1 MAARLDSLAAIED
14 ALWRELQAAPRDRE
28 HPWRLPVLAT
38 TDGTGA
44 DARTVVLRAAER
56 ASGELTLY
64 TDARAP
70 KVAQMAS
77 HPLGTLVFWS
87 KAIEWQL
94 RVRVRLSAATDGLAV
109 SSAWARLRH
118 TASARDYLSPSAPG
132 SPLEGTP
139 TGHAERAHFALV
151 TAQVSAID
159 WLELH
164 ADGHR
169 RARFAAGAAPRWLQ
183 P

>member
-1 MAARLDSLAAIED
+1 MRARLESLEAIED
-14 ALWRELQAAPRDRE
+14 ALWRGLEAAPQDRE

-44 DARTVVLRAAER
+44 DARMVVLRAAER
-56 ASGELTLY
+56 ASGELLLY
-64 TDARAP
+64 TDARAG
-70 KVAQMAS
+70 KVAQAAH

-87 KAIEWQL
+87 PVLEWQL
-94 RVRVRLSAATDGLAV
+94 RLRVHLSVATDGLAV

-118 TASARDYLSPSAPG
+118 SASAREYLSPLAPG

-139 TGHAERAHFALV
+139 AGHAERAHFAIV
-151 TAQVSAID
+151 SAQVSAVD
-159 WLELH
+159 WLEL
-164 ADGHR
+164 DEQGHR
-169 RARFAAGAAPRWLQ
+169 RARFAVGEAARWLQ